1 MYESRVAFRETILV
15 SELCYVG
22 AVTRAIGAICLAKG
36 SILEKYDN
44 KIVEGCAAS
53 AGTRCLGW

>member
-22 AVTRAIGAICLAKG
+22 AVTRAIGPICLAKG

-44 KIVEGCAAS
+44 KIVEVCACG
-53 AGTRCLGW
+53 AGTGCLGW